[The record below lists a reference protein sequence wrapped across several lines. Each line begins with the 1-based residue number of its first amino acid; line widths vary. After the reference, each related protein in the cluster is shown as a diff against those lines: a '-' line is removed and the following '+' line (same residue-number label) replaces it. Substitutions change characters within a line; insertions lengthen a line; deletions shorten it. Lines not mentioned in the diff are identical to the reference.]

1 MAAIALPLPASR
13 RIGLPLT
20 GQIGLV
26 MVVFLLVAA
35 GLGPSVLQDPQA
47 QDLISAL
54 EGPSAAH
61 WLGTDQL
68 GRDLLARIVIGARL
82 SLIIGVGA
90 TLFGLVIGTALG
102 MTAGYF
108 GGLWEAA
115 VMRVIDLLLVFP
127 GILVALMVIAIA
139 GDGIPNVI
147 LAVGLRA
154 VPVFARLAQTATK
167 AVREREY
174 VIAAKAAG
182 ASATRIIAA
191 HVLPSLVN
199 SLLVMGALQIAASIL
214 IGATLS
220 FLGIGV
226 SPELPEWGAMLNA
239 GRRYL
244 FQHEILIIFP
254 GLAIMLTVLAV
265 NLLGDGLR
273 IAFDPKRGRGDI
285 GI

>member
-1 MAAIALPLPASR
+1 MATASAPSIRAHLPF
-13 RIGLPLT
+13 T
-20 GQIGLV
+20 GRLGLV
-26 MVVFLLVAA
+26 MVLFLLFAA
-35 GLGPSVLQDPQA
+35 LAGPSLLQDPQA
-47 QDLISAL
+47 QDLMHAL

-82 SLIIGVGA
+82 SLLIGVGA

-102 MTAGYF
+102 MSAGYF
-108 GGLWEAA
+108 GGVWEAA
-115 VMRVIDLLLVFP
+115 IMRLVDLLLVFP
-127 GILVALMVIAIA
+127 GILIALMVIAVA

-154 VPVFARLAQTATK
+154 VPVFARLAQTSTQAL
-167 AVREREY
+167 REREY

-182 ASATRIIAA
+182 ASSGRIILA
-191 HVLPSLVN
+191 HVLPALVN
-199 SLLVMGALQIAASIL
+199 SLLVMGALQIATSIL

-244 FQHEILIIFP
+244 FQHEVLIIFP

-273 IAFDPKRGRGDI
+273 TAFDPKRGRG
-285 GI
+285 GMAT

>member
-1 MAAIALPLPASR
+1 MATPSASATR
-13 RIGLPLT
+13 ARLPLT
-20 GQIGLV
+20 GRLGLA
-26 MVVFLLVAA
+26 MVLGLLLGALV
-35 GLGPSVLQDPQA
+35 GPSLLQDPQA
-47 QDLISAL
+47 QDLMHAL

-82 SLIIGVGA
+82 SLVIGVGA
-90 TLFGLVIGTALG
+90 TLFGLVIGTAFG
-102 MTAGYF
+102 MSAGYF

-115 VMRVIDLLLVFP
+115 IMRVVDLLLVFP
-127 GILVALMVIAIA
+127 GILIALMVIAVA

-154 VPVFARLAQTATK
+154 VPVFARLAQTSTQAL
-167 AVREREY
+167 REREY
-174 VIAAKAAG
+174 IIAAKAAG
-182 ASATRIIAA
+182 ASSGRIILA
-191 HVLPSLVN
+191 HVLPALIN
-199 SLLVMGALQIAASIL
+199 SLLVMGALQIATSIL

-244 FQHEILIIFP
+244 FQHGVLIVFP

-273 IAFDPKRGRGDI
+273 IAFDPRRGQG
-285 GI
+285 GIAT

>member
-1 MAAIALPLPASR
+1 MTALALPAPRRSRLPIS
-13 RIGLPLT
+13 
-20 GQIGLV
+20 GQIGLA
-26 MVVFLLVAA
+26 MVACLLLAA
-35 GLGPSVLQDPQA
+35 AFGPSVLQDPQA
-47 QDLISAL
+47 QDLIHSL

-82 SLIIGVGA
+82 SLVIGVGA

-102 MTAGYF
+102 ATAGYF
-108 GGLWEAA
+108 GGPWEAA
-115 VMRVIDLLLVFP
+115 VMRVMDLLLVFP
-127 GILVALMVIAIA
+127 GILIALMVIAVA

-154 VPVFARLAQTATK
+154 VPVFARLAQTSTQS
-167 AVREREY
+167 VREREY

-182 ASATRIIAA
+182 ASSARIIAA
-191 HVLPSLVN
+191 HVMPALSGA
-199 SLLVMGALQIAASIL
+199 LLVMGALQIATSIL

-254 GLAIMLTVLAV
+254 GLAIMLTVLSV

-273 IAFDPKRGRGDI
+273 AAFDPRRGRGDL